1 VLVIIHPYDED
12 SVYHIFQITKGDLLM
27 KRLLYNPGCPGKT
40 FFQCII
46 DRNNLEHAL
55 RCASRAKPHDPEVLY
70 ILNNK
75 GYYIDK
81 LYTMLI
87 SNQFHTSEYTVFK
100 KNDNGKDRII
110 YKLPFYPDRI
120 VHWAVLL
127 QIGPVLLSKFISN
140 SYSSIPGKGPLS
152 CMMKVYNDLRKYPDE
167 TFYCLKLDICK
178 FYPSINHEIL
188 KNMYLRIFK
197 DMDLLNI
204 IFDVID
210 SVDESEGIP
219 IGNYLSQFSGNLYL
233 TGFDHWI
240 KEEKHVWFYY
250 RYMDDMVFLS
260 DSKDKLHELLDDI
273 KIYLNDKLKLT
284 LKPNHRIFPVDD
296 GLDYVGYVIYHDH
309 VLTRKRI
316 VDGYK
321 RCVSRCI
328 NKCVLTQHDISQYY
342 AYKGFIK
349 HSNSYNLHKRYGYE
363 LERKFGLI

>member
-1 VLVIIHPYDED
+1 
-12 SVYHIFQITKGDLLM
+12 M
-27 KRLLYNPGCPGKT
+27 KRLLYHPGYPGQT
-40 FFQCII
+40 FFQRII
-46 DRNNLEHAL
+46 DRDNLEYAI
-55 RCASRAKPHDPEVLY
+55 RCASRAKPNDPEVLNIIY
-70 ILNNK
+70 NK
-75 GYYIDK
+75 EYYIDE
-81 LYTMLI
+81 LHHMLV
-87 SNQFHTSEYTVFK
+87 SRQFHTSKYTVFK

-127 QIGPVLLSKFISN
+127 QIGPVLLSKFIN
-140 SYSSIPGKGPLS
+140 QSYSSIPGKGPLC
-152 CMMKVYNDLRKYPDE
+152 CMMQVCKDLRKYPDE
-167 TFYCLKLDICK
+167 TFYCLKMDIRK

-188 KNMYLRIFK
+188 KDMYLKIFK
-197 DMDLLNI
+197 DADLLHI

-240 KEEKHVWFYY
+240 KEEKHVRFYY

-260 DSKDKLHELLDDI
+260 DSKDKLRDLFDDA
-273 KIYLNDKLKLT
+273 KTYLNDKLKLT

-316 VDGYK
+316 ANGYK
-321 RCVSRCI
+321 
-328 NKCVLTQHDISQYY
+328 KCVNRCMNQRVVTQHDLSQYY
-342 AYKGFIK
+342 AYKGFIQ
-349 HSNSYNLHKRYGYE
+349 HANSFNLYKQYGCD
-363 LERKFGLI
+363 LERKFNLI